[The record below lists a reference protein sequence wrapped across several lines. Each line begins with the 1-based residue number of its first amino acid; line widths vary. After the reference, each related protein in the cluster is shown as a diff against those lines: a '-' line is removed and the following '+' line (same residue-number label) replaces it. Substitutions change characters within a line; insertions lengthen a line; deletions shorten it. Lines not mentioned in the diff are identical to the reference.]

1 MMRSAKNMLMLGKLI
16 QQRISCGRIAGILVL
31 LCVLFVPIH
40 AWAASGDWPTYVF
53 DNGRSGFNGSETI
66 INSLTAANL
75 KLKWIHTTASTI
87 STQPTV
93 ANGVIYWGSWD
104 GYEHATNLDNSK
116 LWALNL
122 GTSAAACSQSPIG
135 VASTA
140 TIATVPINGI
150 MTSVD
155 FVAGGNVTFYAIN
168 AKTRAV
174 IWSTVLGSLP
184 AHAIWSSPL
193 VYNGSVYIGMSSLAD
208 CPLVQGQLI
217 QMNASTGAIQHVF
230 NTVPNGCTGA
240 DVTGSPTLDAA
251 TGTIYF
257 ATGNPGSCSSPEPY
271 AESLIEVMASNL
283 AFIHHWQIPT
293 SQLESDTDILNTP
306 TLFTATINGV
316 LTQMVG
322 IAGKNGVYYA
332 FNRANINNG
341 PVWQRQVARGGSCPT
356 CGEGSISPSAWD
368 GTNLYVAGGNT
379 TINGSSCQGGLRKVD
394 PATGNFIWEHC
405 MTTGP
410 VLGAV
415 TVVPGVAVIGNGYY
429 LIVVNTVT
437 GATLFRYKDTNANT
451 VFFGAASI
459 SNGVLY
465 IGDSTGHLF
474 AFAP

>member
-1 MMRSAKNMLMLGKLI
+1 MRSVKNILSIGKLI
-16 QQRISCGRIAGILVL
+16 PQRISFGGIAGFLAL
-31 LCVLFVPIH
+31 LCVLFLPIH
-40 AWAASGDWPTYVF
+40 AQAASGDWPTYVF
-53 DNGRSGFNGSETI
+53 DNGHSGFNGSETI
-66 INSLTAANL
+66 INSSTAPNL
-75 KLKWIHTTASTI
+75 KLKWIHTTAGTI
-87 STQPTV
+87 STQPAV

-104 GYEHATNLDNSK
+104 GYEHATNLDNST

-122 GTSAAACSQSPIG
+122 GRSAAACSQTPVG

-140 TIATVPINGI
+140 TIATVPINGV

-155 FVAGGNVTFYAIN
+155 FVAGGNVTFYALN

-174 IWSTVLGSLP
+174 IWSTVLGSPP
-184 AHAIWSSPL
+184 AHNIWGSPM
-193 VYNGSVYIGMSSLAD
+193 VYNGSVYIGMASLAD

-240 DVTGSPTLDAA
+240 GVWGAPTLDVTA
-251 TGTIYF
+251 GTIYF
-257 ATGNPGSCSSPEPY
+257 ATGNPGSCSSGEPY
-271 AESLIEVMASNL
+271 AESVMEVKASDL
-283 AFIHHWQIPT
+283 TFIHHWQIPT
-293 SQLESDTDILNTP
+293 NQQLFDTDFGNTP

-322 IAGKNGVYYA
+322 IGGKNGFYYA
-332 FNRANINNG
+332 FKRANINSG
-341 PVWQRQVARGGSCPT
+341 PVWERQIARGGSCPT
-356 CGEGSISPSAWD
+356 CGDGSISPSAWD
-368 GTNLYVAGGNT
+368 GSNLYVSGGNT
-379 TINGSSCQGGLRKVD
+379 TINSANCLGSLRKVD
-394 PATGNFIWEHC
+394 PATGKFVWEHC
-405 MTTGP
+405 MTSGP

-415 TVVPGVAVIGNGYY
+415 TVVPGVAVIGNGNF
-429 LIVVNTVT
+429 LIVVDTGS

-474 AFAP
+474 AFGP